1 MEFQPQGKW
10 ELILITEF
18 PDDKRSQLD
27 ILYEVA
33 PFKEE
38 VKVRH
43 LNGEMKNVLLVY
55 SKCFLLLRVT
65 NQGREPREV
74 SLPSY
79 PLSNECQPTWSNGF
93 YSMWK
98 KYSSCAETN
107 YITKE

>member
-1 MEFQPQGKW
+1 MLYGLSLTKFTF

-43 LNGEMKNVLLVY
+43 LNGEMKNYPNNSTTSCLLCVRIVH
-55 SKCFLLLRVT
+55 S
-65 NQGREPREV
+65 NNSINEEEV
-74 SLPSY
+74 DTTTIYTSFIVMNTY
-79 PLSNECQPTWSNGF
+79 R
-93 YSMWK
+93 
-98 KYSSCAETN
+98 
-107 YITKE
+107 